1 MAAGLGATAAPAATC
16 SPSEIAASATA
27 LQDSRFA
34 LSLLPPHQ
42 GATTAIT
49 LKTGSA
55 IAQIKTSLAAFIT
68 AYMNCQHAN
77 ADAQGIQVDLSRLGW
92 ARTANADTPSPAPSG
107 VVGPEPIL
115 TFEVRSF
122 PGGLLGVT
130 ATFGIPCGNDT
141 LLMLFRS
148 RENVWAELMSIQ
160 SGHYHDLARAYRA
173 FDYALSPLGDDG
185 GWFLVEKHQPVSC
198 GSPTGTLEYT
208 VLQPGP
214 WPLHPV
220 VLFNGRDGIAVGG
233 DADLDA
239 DADGFRLRL
248 RAADGT
254 ATGDVRRF
262 TVSGGTVRPDR
273 QPPQN

>member
-1 MAAGLGATAAPAATC
+1 MAAGLGATAATAATC
-16 SPSEIAASATA
+16 SPSEIAASATD

-34 LSLLPPHQ
+34 LSLLSPHQ

-49 LKTGSA
+49 PQAGSA
-55 IAQIKTSLAAFIT
+55 IAQIKESLAVFVT

-92 ARTANADTPSPAPSG
+92 AHTTNTDTPSPGPSG
-107 VVGPEPIL
+107 SVRPEPIL
-115 TFEVRSF
+115 TFDVRSF

-130 ATFGIPCGNDT
+130 ATFGIPCGTDT

-148 RENVWAELMSIQ
+148 RENDWAELMRVQ
-160 SGHYHDLARAYRA
+160 SGRYHDLARAYRA

-185 GWFLVEKHQPVSC
+185 GWFLVEKHQPVAC
-198 GSPTGTLEYT
+198 GSTIGTLEYT

-214 WPLHPV
+214 WPLHPM
-220 VLFNGRDGIAVGG
+220 VLFNGHDGIAVGG

-239 DADGFRLRL
+239 DAAGFRLRF

-262 TVSGGTVRPDR
+262 IVSGGTVRPDR